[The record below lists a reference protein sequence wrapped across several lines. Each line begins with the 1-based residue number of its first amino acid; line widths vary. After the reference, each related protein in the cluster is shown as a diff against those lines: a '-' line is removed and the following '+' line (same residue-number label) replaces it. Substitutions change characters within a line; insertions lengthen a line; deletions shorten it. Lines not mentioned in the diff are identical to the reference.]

1 MTSNAKRL
9 LIMFSVALNIGF
21 VIMAAIF
28 VYNRPHSFHE
38 FFEAQAA
45 TLSRL
50 EVSPAVEHAILD
62 ALKKME
68 TSHKA
73 FVDQLHQ
80 GRQEALT
87 MLATPAPVDQKR
99 YDEIGDSVSKILIE
113 RNRVV
118 HNHLIEIR
126 KQLGDEKGAVF
137 FRAMLKEIEQRRS
150 EER

>member
-1 MTSNAKRL
+1 MTFNAKRL

-50 EVSPAVEHAILD
+50 EVPPVLEHAILD
-62 ALKKME
+62 SLRQME
-68 TSHKA
+68 ASHKA
-73 FVDQLHQ
+73 FVNQLHQ
-80 GRQEALT
+80 ARQEAMT
-87 MLATPAPVDQKR
+87 MLATPAPVDLKR
-99 YDEIGDSVSKILIE
+99 YDEIGDSISEIIIE
-113 RNRVV
+113 RNRLV

-137 FRAMLKEIEQRRS
+137 YQAMLKEIEQRRS